1 LSIRK
6 RVLAFA
12 AAGAAALVLGG
23 LATSHHA
30 AQVDAAGPTHAAIG
44 CANSTDPTAIA
55 FPATNGVL
63 TTSVPTGTPALLSVT
78 TPNSVV
84 ECGAVFEDDAA
95 AAAATATP
103 TPGPAGVPQDADP
116 TTIDGGSITFSLNNG
131 VTSGISTI
139 LEANSSVFSVGCGS
153 TTVFEGCQGAVGNN
167 VAPALPNTAT
177 QVTPNPAN
185 VVHVALR
192 PGATFSLIG
201 AGSPVVTIS
210 ATYSRFATLNATAGA
225 LGPATATTNSATIGI
240 ATPTY
245 ASQLVPNPAT
255 ISSTAGAQGSDLSMN
270 LFHLATACTAV
281 GGVVTLTPQVANGLV
296 VCGGTVTT
304 IQQFVPGAESGV
316 VTFTTSSGVLGS
328 TTLAQGGGQQILSVH
343 CGALPATV
351 PTILIPT
358 LGINTTFALTSCQT
372 AHATLFGG
380 GNAGTAVVVANFVG
394 DFTGGT
400 TQATTQVQ
408 LAINSSAN
416 LTRGCNEVV
425 TGPSV
430 ALAPVSGSVSALV
443 NNLVS
448 PSGNVVS
455 VWMFNNSLHAFQ
467 AGYFNPAG
475 PTDFSTIAPG
485 QSIFICVS
493 GNASFNT
500 Q

>member
-12 AAGAAALVLGG
+12 AAGAAVLVLGG
-23 LATSHHA
+23 VATSRNA

-44 CANSTDPTAIA
+44 CANSVNATDIA
-55 FPATNGVL
+55 FPATANVL
-63 TTSVPTGTPALLSVT
+63 TTSVPTSAPALLSVT

-95 AAAATATP
+95 AGTPAAGAA
-103 TPGPAGVPQDADP
+103 QDADP
-116 TTIDGGSITFSLNNG
+116 TTIDGGSITFTLNGG